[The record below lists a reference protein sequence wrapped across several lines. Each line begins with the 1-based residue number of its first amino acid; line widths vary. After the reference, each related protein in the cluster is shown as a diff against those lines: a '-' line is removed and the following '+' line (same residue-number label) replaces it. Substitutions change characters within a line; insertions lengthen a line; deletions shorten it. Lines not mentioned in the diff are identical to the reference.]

1 VLLLLLSLLSSYI
14 FIFYREVLS
23 RGFAQ
28 IESEKDVYRYYV
40 IFVFRRS
47 HSSVERE
54 REFKKVHIFGGG
66 RNLV

>member
-54 REFKKVHIFGGG
+54 RENSKKCIFFGGG
-66 RNLV
+66 DI